1 MILICLKEILI
12 MNYTEA
18 LALLE
23 KYSQTHVLKY
33 YDELD
38 EAGKANLL
46 RQIESLDWTLPSLLE
61 RSEEETKRGKLEPL
75 GALTVKDIE
84 SRRDEFEAAGIEA
97 LKAGKIG
104 AVLLAGGQGTRL
116 GHDGPKGTYRIGVNK
131 ELYIFECL
139 INNMMKVVDR
149 VGRFMHLYIMTS
161 EINNEITVD
170 FFKKHNY
177 FGYDPE
183 YVHFFVQEMAPAVSY
198 DGKVLLEAKDRIAIS
213 PNGNGG
219 WYRSLKLAG
228 LVDHIKENGI
238 THISTFAVDNVLQ
251 QINDPAF
258 VGASLISNTDCCAKV
273 IRKNDPE
280 EKVGVLCLEDG
291 HPSIVE
297 YYEITDEMRN
307 LRDEE
312 GELVYTFGVILNY
325 MFTISFLER
334 TAKNGLS
341 FHLVNKKVPYIDE
354 NGNKISPTEPN
365 AIKFEQLIL
374 DMVHLTDTCLAYEI
388 VREKEFAP
396 VKNPTGVDSVESAR
410 ELLVKNGVE
419 I

>member
-1 MILICLKEILI
+1 ML
-12 MNYTEA
+12 NYEQA
-18 LALLE
+18 YALLE
-23 KYSQTHVLKY
+23 KYSQTQVLKY

-38 EAGKANLL
+38 EAGKAKLL
-46 RQIESLDWTLPSLLE
+46 AQIESLDWSLPSLIN
-61 RSEEETKRGKLEPL
+61 RSEEEVKRGKLEPL

-84 SRRDEFEAAGIEA
+84 AKRDEYEGAGIEA

-116 GHDGPKGTYRIGVNK
+116 GHDGPKGTYRIGVDK

-139 INNMMKVVDR
+139 VNNMMKVVNR
-149 VGRFMHLYIMTS
+149 VGRFMHFYIMTS
-161 EINNEITVD
+161 EINNDITVN
-170 FFKKHNY
+170 FFKEHNY

-219 WYRSLKLAG
+219 WYRSLKRAG
-228 LVDHIKENGI
+228 LVDHMKANGI
-238 THISTFAVDNVLQ
+238 THISAFAVDNVLQ

-258 VGASLISNTDCCAKV
+258 VGASVLSNVDCCAKV
-273 IRKNDPE
+273 IRKNHPE

-297 YYEITDEMRN
+297 YYDITDEMRN

-312 GELVYTFGVILNY
+312 GELIYTFGVILNY
-325 MFTISFLER
+325 MFTIDFLER
-334 TAKNGLS
+334 TAENGLI

-354 NGNKISPTEPN
+354 NGEKVAPAEPN

-374 DMVHLTDTCLAYEI
+374 DMVHLTDTCLPYEI

-396 VKNPTGVDSVESAR
+396 VKNPTGIDSVESAR
-410 ELLVKNGVE
+410 ELLVKNGTE

>member
-1 MILICLKEILI
+1 MT
-12 MNYTEA
+12 YTEA
-18 LALLE
+18 LALLK
-23 KYSQTHVLKY
+23 KYSQTQVLKY

-38 EAGKANLL
+38 EAGKARLL
-46 RQIESLDWTLPSLLE
+46 KQIESLDWTLPSLLD
-61 RSEEETKRGKLEPL
+61 RDEEEIKRGKLEPL
-75 GALTVKDIE
+75 GALTVSDIE
-84 SRRDEFEAAGIEA
+84 NRLDEFESAGIEA
-97 LKAGKIG
+97 LKAGKVG

-116 GHDGPKGTYRIGVNK
+116 GHDGPKGTYCIGVNR

-139 INNMMKVVDR
+139 INNMMKVVNR
-149 VGRFMHLYIMTS
+149 TGCYMHLYIMTS
-161 EINNEITVD
+161 EINNDITVD

-177 FGYDPE
+177 FGYNPE
-183 YVHFFVQEMAPAVSY
+183 FIHFFVQEMAPAVSY

-228 LVDHIKENGI
+228 LVDHIKANGI

-258 VGASLISNTDCCAKV
+258 VGASVLSGADCCAKV
-273 IRKNDPE
+273 IRKNHPE
-280 EKVGVLCLEDG
+280 EKIGVLCLEDG

-297 YYEITDEMRN
+297 YYEITEEMKT
-307 LRDEE
+307 LRDAQ

-325 MFTISFLER
+325 MFTIDFLER
-334 TAKNGLS
+334 TAEDGLV

-354 NGNKISPTEPN
+354 NGNKIAPTEPN
-365 AIKFEQLIL
+365 AIKFEQLVL

-410 ELLVKNGVE
+410 ELLVKNGVK

>member
-1 MILICLKEILI
+1 MD
-12 MNYTEA
+12 YQSA
-18 LALLE
+18 YSLLE
-23 KYSQTHVLKY
+23 KYSQTQVLRY

-38 EAGKANLL
+38 EGSKKKLL
-46 RQIESLDWTLPSLLE
+46 AQIESLDWTLPSLLE
-61 RSEEETKRGKLEPL
+61 NKDEQNNRGRIEPL
-75 GALTVKDIE
+75 GALTVAEIE
-84 SRRDEFEAAGIEA
+84 NRRAEFEEVGIKA
-97 LKAGKIG
+97 LKEGKVG

-116 GHDGPKGTYRIGVNK
+116 GHDGPKGTYRIGVER

-139 INNMMKVVDR
+139 INNMMKVVER

-161 EINNEITVD
+161 EINNDITVN
-170 FFKKHNY
+170 FFKEHNY
-177 FGYDPE
+177 FGYDPDF
-183 YVHFFVQEMAPAVSY
+183 VHFFMQEMAPAVSY
-198 DGKVLLEAKDRIAIS
+198 EGKVLLEEKGRIAIS

-238 THISTFAVDNVLQ
+238 THVSAFAVDNVLQ
-251 QINDPAF
+251 QINDPAY
-258 VGASLISNTDCCAKV
+258 VGASILYDVDCCAKV
-273 IRKNDPE
+273 IRKAAPD
-280 EKVGVLCLEDG
+280 EKIGVLCLEDG

-297 YYEITDEMRN
+297 YYEITKEMEEAKDEN
-307 LRDEE
+307 

-325 MFTISFLER
+325 MFKIDFLER
-334 TAKNGLS
+334 TAENGLT
-341 FHLVNKKVPYIDE
+341 FHLVNKKVPYINE
-354 NGNKISPTEPN
+354 NGEKIAPDAPN

-374 DMVHLTDTCLAYEI
+374 DMVHLTETCLPYEI

-410 ELLVKNGVE
+410 ELLIKNGTK